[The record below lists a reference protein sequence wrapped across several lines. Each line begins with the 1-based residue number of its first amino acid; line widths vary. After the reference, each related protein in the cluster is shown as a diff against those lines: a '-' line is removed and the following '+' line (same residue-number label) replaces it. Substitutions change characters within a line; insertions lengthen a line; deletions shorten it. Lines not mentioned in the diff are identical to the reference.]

1 MSRGGPCLDLR
12 GRAEVIERATDS
24 VISSAI
30 GLDGPDHPS
39 RIVSFGIGEIDR
51 EAHGLKVN
59 ARTVA

>member
-1 MSRGGPCLDLR
+1 M
-12 GRAEVIERATDS
+12 IERATDS